1 MNNDQARAK
10 YALEQIGLLYEVERK
25 ADDEQMD
32 YEQPRELRLR
42 LALPIL
48 QNFEAWLIS
57 EVSKVLPKSPI
68 GKAIRYTLEHYD
80 RLCRYVADGRYKI
93 DTNMVENG
101 QRPVALSRKNAVRL
115 PE

>member
-1 MNNDQARAK
+1 MASEKHSYQTDAAQLKIDFGELNISPEEETAYK
-10 YALEQIGLLYEVERK
+10 K
-25 ADDEQMD
+25 AQEELNAYHLQR
-32 YEQPRELRLR
+32 RELRLR

-101 QRPVALSRKNAVRL
+101 
-115 PE
+115 